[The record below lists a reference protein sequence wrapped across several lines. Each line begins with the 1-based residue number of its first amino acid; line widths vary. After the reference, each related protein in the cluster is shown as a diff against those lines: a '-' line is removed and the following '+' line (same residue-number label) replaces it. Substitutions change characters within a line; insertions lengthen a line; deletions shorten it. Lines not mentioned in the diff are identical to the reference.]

1 MGSGW
6 LRAENLTPRARWA
19 APAVPDS
26 TLNVPGP
33 RGEPRALPPGASRTD
48 AGPAWRAR
56 HGARSVSTRESPH
69 RGGRGDPATASSAG
83 REAPARAASHA
94 GPRAFPSTPS
104 PRPSSTHPTT
114 TCQAPGKP
122 APPRHTP
129 GRLLQVSGNTRP
141 STPSARGRVR
151 RPAAPRPARPLSP
164 QPRPACLC
172 LSPQRAGR
180 GGRLT
185 MRNWA
190 WACCSRPSRSACAV
204 LTKMP
209 TSGLNCRALPC
220 RRATKWP
227 KLRMQQMRTTACE
240 GTRVSAGGAARSLGP
255 QLPRSRHRGRPEP
268 RLPAGRADVL
278 DQARG
283 HQGGGDNTH
292 FHCPLRLRAPCVTRG
307 AEIGQGV

>member
-6 LRAENLTPRARWA
+6 LRAENLTPRASWA
-19 APAVPDS
+19 VPAVPDS

-33 RGEPRALPPGASRTD
+33 RGEPRALPPGASRAD

-56 HGARSVSTRESPH
+56 HGARSGSTRESPH
-69 RGGRGDPATASSAG
+69 RGRATRQRRPLRGGRRPRVRHHTPGPVRSPPLPALA
-83 REAPARAASHA
+83 
-94 GPRAFPSTPS
+94 PRARTPP
-104 PRPSSTHPTT
+104 PRARRRASRL
-114 TCQAPGKP
+114 
-122 APPRHTP
+122 PPRHAP

-151 RPAAPRPARPLSP
+151 RPAAPRPAHPLSP
-164 QPRPACLC
+164 QPPPACLC

-240 GTRVSAGGAARSLGP
+240 GTRVSAGGAARRLGP
-255 QLPRSRHRGRPEP
+255 QLPRSRRRGRPEP